1 MLCTLQSLESRFGP
15 VPPSI
20 ASGAVP
26 APRAL
31 AAVHFLIVIGADP
44 NAPLLGEPFWSLAA
58 FGVIK
63 GMRPLHIAVLSQEWE
78 IVELLLQYGADPEG
92 RDSSGKKAEEYLPAN
107 LRGKLKALEKK
118 AR

>member
-1 MLCTLQSLESRFGP
+1 MLCTLQSLKSRFGP
-15 VPPSI
+15 GPPSVH
-20 ASGAVP
+20 SGVVS
-26 APRAL
+26 APTAL
-31 AAVHFLIVIGADP
+31 AAAHFLIVIGADP
-44 NAPLLGEPFWSLAA
+44 NAPLLGEPYWALAA

-92 RDSSGKKAEEYLPAN
+92 TDGRGKKAEEYLPAN
-107 LRGKLKALEKK
+107 LRGKLKVLEKK